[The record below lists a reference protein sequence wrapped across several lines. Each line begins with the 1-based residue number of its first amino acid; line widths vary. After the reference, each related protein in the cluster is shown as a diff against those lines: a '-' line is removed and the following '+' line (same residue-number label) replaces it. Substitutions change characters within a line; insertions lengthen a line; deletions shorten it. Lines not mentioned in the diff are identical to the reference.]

1 MVLPLALLPIALRRN
16 PMKSFHS
23 FGLILAISFC
33 RLVSVSSDALLAE
46 DAAEF
51 SVQLDVVKQELHPDY
66 CWFHP
71 RVAAVPGA
79 GKDGGP
85 LVVLTIQ
92 KHLVADD
99 HYSGLHYMTTADLG
113 KNWTG
118 PKLPPELDWQKGENG
133 ETIAVC
139 DVTPGWHAKTKKV
152 IAIGTKLRYSQ
163 AGAQL
168 LDKPRSYDFAYAVYD
183 PREDSWTTWK
193 TLDLPLGQGDRFFQ
207 VAPGCV
213 QWLVKEDGTL
223 LVPIY
228 CQGPQAG
235 PYFVT
240 VVQAAFDGQTLK
252 YQDHGDEL
260 RLEEVRGLCEP
271 SLIQF
276 HSRYYLT
283 IRNDNR
289 GYVTVSDDGLKFA
302 PLKAWTFD
310 DGQDLGSYNTQQHW
324 VAHDDGLYL
333 AYTRRGAQNDHIPR
347 NRAPLFLA
355 RVDADKLHVL
365 RKTEKELMPERGV
378 MLGNFGAAKIANNEW
393 WVTDSEFIT
402 GGKAHPRGANGSTFA
417 ARIKWKKP

>member
-1 MVLPLALLPIALRRN
+1 MKPTLALNILLPVTFWVCAFSPRGSL
-16 PMKSFHS
+16 F
-23 FGLILAISFC
+23 
-33 RLVSVSSDALLAE
+33 AE
-46 DAAEF
+46 EAADF

-79 GKDGGP
+79 GKDGQP

-99 HYSGLHYMTTADLG
+99 HYSGLQYMTTSDLG
-113 KNWTG
+113 KTWTG
-118 PKLPPELDWQKGENG
+118 PKLSPELDWQKGDNG

-139 DVTPGWHAKTKKV
+139 DVTPGWHPKTKKI
-152 IAIGTKLRYSQ
+152 IAIGTRLRYSQ

-168 LDKPRSYDFAYAVYD
+168 QDKPRSYDFAYAVYEPKSD
-183 PREDSWTTWK
+183 AWTTWK
-193 TLDLPLGQGDRFFQ
+193 TLDMPLGEGNRFYQ

-213 QWLVKEDGTL
+213 QWLVKSDGTL

-228 CQGPQAG
+228 CQGPQGG

-240 VVQAAFDGQTLK
+240 VVHAAFDGETLK
-252 YQDHGDEL
+252 YLAHGDEL
-260 RLEEVRGLCEP
+260 HLNEVRGLCEP
-271 SLIQF
+271 SLALFQGK
-276 HSRYYLT
+276 YYLT
-283 IRNDNR
+283 LRNDNR
-289 GYVTVSDDGLKFA
+289 GYVTGSDDGLKFA
-302 PLKAWTFD
+302 PIKAWQFD
-310 DGQDLGSYNTQQHW
+310 DGKDLGSYNTQQHW
-324 VAHDDGLYL
+324 VVHRDGLYL
-333 AYTRRGAQNDHIPR
+333 AYTRRGAKNDHIPR

-355 RVDADKLHVL
+355 QVDAEKLHVL

-378 MLGNFGAAKIANNEW
+378 MLGNFGAAAVTENEW

-417 ARIKWKKP
+417 ARIKWKKL

>member
-1 MVLPLALLPIALRRN
+1 MKPTLALNI
-16 PMKSFHS
+16 
-23 FGLILAISFC
+23 ILAVTFWACAFAPQGS
-33 RLVSVSSDALLAE
+33 LLAE
-46 DAAEF
+46 DAADF

-79 GKDGGP
+79 GKNGGP

-99 HYSGLHYMTTADLG
+99 HYSGLHYMTTSDLG
-113 KNWTG
+113 KAWTG
-118 PKLPPELDWQKGENG
+118 PKLPRELDWQKGENG

-139 DVTPGWHAKTKKV
+139 DVTPGWHERMKRI
-152 IAIGTKLRYSQ
+152 IAIGTRLRYSQ

-168 LDKPRSYDFAYAVYD
+168 QDKPRSYDFAYAVYEPKSD
-183 PREDSWTTWK
+183 VWTTWK
-193 TLDLPLGQGDRFFQ
+193 TLDMPMGEGNRFYQ

-213 QWLVKEDGTL
+213 QWLVKSDGTL

-228 CQGPQAG
+228 CQAPQGG

-240 VVQAAFDGQTLK
+240 VVHAAFDGTTLK
-252 YQDHGDEL
+252 YLAHGDEL
-260 RLEEVRGLCEP
+260 ELNEVRGLCEP
-271 SLIQF
+271 SLALF
-276 HSRYYLT
+276 RGKYYLT
-283 IRNDNR
+283 LRNDNR
-289 GYVTVSDDGLKFA
+289 GYVTVSDGGLKFA
-302 PLKAWTFD
+302 PIKAWQFD
-310 DGQDLGSYNTQQHW
+310 DGKDLGSYNTQQHW
-324 VAHDDGLYL
+324 VVHRDGLYL

-355 RVDADKLHVL
+355 QVDAEKMHVL

-378 MLGNFGAAKIANNEW
+378 MLGNFGAAAVTENEW

-417 ARIKWKKP
+417 ARIKWKQP

>member
-1 MVLPLALLPIALRRN
+1 
-16 PMKSFHS
+16 MKSFHS
-23 FGLILAISFC
+23 IGLVLAIFFC
-33 RLVSVSSDALLAE
+33 RLASVSPDALLAE
-46 DAAEF
+46 DAADF

-113 KNWTG
+113 KNWTE

-139 DVTPGWHAKTKKV
+139 DVTPGWHEKTKKV
-152 IAIGTKLRYSQ
+152 IAIGTRLRYSQ

-168 LDKPRSYDFAYAVYD
+168 LDQPRSYDFAYAVYD
-183 PREDSWTTWK
+183 PRADSWTAWK
-193 TLDLPLGQGDRFFQ
+193 TVDLPLGEGSRYFQ

-228 CQGPQAG
+228 CQGPQGG

-240 VVQAAFDGQTLK
+240 VVHAAFDGKTLK
-252 YQDHGDEL
+252 YLDHGDEL

-276 HSRYYLT
+276 QSKYYLT

-289 GYVTVSDDGLKFA
+289 GYVTVSDDGLKFS
-302 PLKAWTFD
+302 PIKAWTFD

-324 VAHDDGLYL
+324 VIHGDGLYL

-378 MLGNFGAAKIANNEW
+378 MLGNFGAAAVTDNEW

-417 ARIKWKKP
+417 ARITWKKP